1 MYGLLERLCSLKR
14 QSAII
19 VFTTSNDRGFLL
31 ARDVVKCED
40 TQRNRSEH
48 NSQGTI
54 IDPQGKP
61 GAVPVEAVIH
71 LQKQVNKKSRIA
83 TRLTYYGERRES
95 LKCCGDSRE
104 VCEFTLAED
113 SARFASF
120 GAHC

>member
-54 IDPQGKP
+54 IDPQGKS

-71 LQKQVNKKSRIA
+71 LQNQVTQKVKDSNTFDLLWR
-83 TRLTYYGERRES
+83 TQGE
-95 LKCCGDSRE
+95 
-104 VCEFTLAED
+104 
-113 SARFASF
+113 F
-120 GAHC
+120 GVRW